1 MERGNLTLALI
12 KATTAISEWLVGYFG
27 DDNRKNAAWA

>member
-12 KATTAISEWLVGYFG
+12 KATTVISEWLVGYFG

>member
-1 MERGNLTLALI
+1 MEKENLTLALI

-27 DDNRKNAAWA
+27 DGNRKNAAWA